1 MPNFAI
7 VENGKV
13 TNIVVAELDYAAE
26 KGWIAMPSGVEIDWD
41 YIDGQ
46 FVNNRPIIPFVAPP
60 APTKEELMAELAAL
74 TARIQ
79 SLGV

>member
-46 FVNNRPIIPFVAPP
+46 FVNNRPIITPRFHGSK
-60 APTKEELMAELAAL
+60 TNK
-74 TARIQ
+74 RIQ
-79 SLGV
+79 SPFGFFWGVEIESP